1 MKDEWDL
8 EVERMPWK
16 FNPPKPD
23 LRAALLQL
31 RSLGFNA
38 EADLIA
44 GEVLS
49 VQKVRAKEAEAYIL
63 LSAAWPAL
71 VRAGRTE
78 LADQISQFLAD

>member
-8 EVERMPWK
+8 EVERMPWR

-44 GEVLS
+44 GEVLG
-49 VQKVRAKEAEAYIL
+49 VQKARAKETEAYIL

-71 VRAGRTE
+71 VRVGRTE